1 MVDGNTYSKSIE
13 KDIHRTI
20 KKVTSD
26 MDASKFNTALSALM
40 ILLNKMEKE
49 EQITKADYRTYLVL
63 LNPIA
68 PHITE
73 ELNEQYQ
80 LGKPICESS
89 WPSYDDAM
97 LEDSVKEIA
106 VQVNGKV
113 RATITV
119 NIDDDEKTIEEKA
132 KSAENVIRHLEGKE
146 IIKVIIIKGKIVNI
160 VVK

>member
-1 MVDGNTYSKSIE
+1 
-13 KDIHRTI
+13 
-20 KKVTSD
+20 

-73 ELNEQYQ
+73 ELNEEYQ

-89 WPSYDDAM
+89 WPTYDDAM
-97 LEDSVKEIA
+97 LEDSEKEIA

-146 IIKVIIIKGKIVNI
+146 IVKVIIIKGKIVNI